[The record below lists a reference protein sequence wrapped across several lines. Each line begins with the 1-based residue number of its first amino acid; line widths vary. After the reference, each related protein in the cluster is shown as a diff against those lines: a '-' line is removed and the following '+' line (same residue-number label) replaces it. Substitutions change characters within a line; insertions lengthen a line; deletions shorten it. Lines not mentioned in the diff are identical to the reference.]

1 LFWANGSSAT
11 KQGKIYSCRIYDS
24 GVIVRDFV
32 PCVNPNGDV
41 GLYDVANDKF
51 YGNAGT
57 GKFICDLSFENCAWE
72 QIITACQNNTIP
84 SCWTVGDQ
92 KTMTIDG
99 SEYAVDII
107 GKHHDAYVDDSGTA
121 PLTLQLHD
129 CYKTSYK
136 MNASQSATGGWEK
149 CLMRTESMPIVLSK
163 MPAEV
168 QLAIREVK
176 KTSSVGG
183 QSYSVSAT
191 ADKLFLLSE
200 VETFGTTTYSAS
212 GEGRQYEYYKAGNTA
227 RKPQFND
234 LGNITGCSH
243 WLRSAPTNSNV
254 TFVAVGGNADPGAP
268 AVSGR
273 ANYSAPIAFAFCF

>member
-1 LFWANGSSAT
+1 MGKVSLSGIVPRIGKQIAEYPENFADAT
-11 KQGKIYSCRIYDS
+11 W
-24 GVIVRDFV
+24 
-32 PCVNPNGDV
+32 
-41 GLYDVANDKF
+41 
-51 YGNAGT
+51 T
-57 GKFICDLSFENCAWE
+57 
-72 QIITACQNNTIP
+72 QIIDACQKRKVPDT
-84 SCWTVGDQ
+84 WVVGNQ
-92 KTMTIDG
+92 KIMIIDG
-99 SEYAVDII
+99 SECAVDII

-129 CYKTSYK
+129 CYKTAYK

-176 KTSSVGG
+176 KTSGAG
-183 QSYSVSAT
+183 NQSYSVSAT

-200 VETFGTTTYSAS
+200 VETFGTATYSAS

-227 RKPQFND
+227 RKPQFNEW
-234 LGNITGCSH
+234 GNITGYSH

-254 TFVAVGGNADPGAP
+254 TFVAVAGSADPGVP

-273 ANYSAPIAFAFCF
+273 ANYTAPIAFAFCF